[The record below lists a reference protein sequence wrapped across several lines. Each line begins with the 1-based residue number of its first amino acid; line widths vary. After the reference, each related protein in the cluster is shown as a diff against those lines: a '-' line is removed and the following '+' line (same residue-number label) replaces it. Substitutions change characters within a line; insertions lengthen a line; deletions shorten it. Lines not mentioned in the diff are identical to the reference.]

1 MDNQSDTDLVL
12 VERVQNGDKQA
23 FDLLVRKYQYR
34 IQKLVSRFIR
44 DPAEQ
49 EDIVQESFIRAYRA
63 IGKFRGDS
71 AFYTWL
77 YRIAVNAA
85 KNHLVAAGR
94 QPPLQDVDVQ
104 EMSYRQGTERLTEF
118 NTPVQ
123 MLENDE
129 LVEAIKK
136 AINDLSDELKEAILL
151 REMDGLSYE
160 DIAVVMH
167 CPVGTVRSRIFR
179 AREAIEK
186 SISHLVDGRF

>member
-1 MDNQSDTDLVL
+1 MDHSDTDLVL
-12 VERVQNGDKQA
+12 VERVRKGDKKA

-34 IQKLVSRFIR
+34 IRKLVSRFIR
-44 DPAEQ
+44 DPSEQ
-49 EDIVQESFIRAYRA
+49 EDVVQEAFIRAYRA
-63 IGKFRGDS
+63 LGKFRGDS

-104 EMSYRQGTERLTEF
+104 EMSYRQGGERLTEF
-118 NTPVQ
+118 NTPVA
-123 MLENDE
+123 MLENDD
-129 LVEAIKK
+129 LVAAVKK

-160 DIAVVMH
+160 DIAVVMR

-179 AREAIEK
+179 AREAIAE

>member
-1 MDNQSDTDLVL
+1 MDDQSDIDMVL
-12 VERVQNGDKQA
+12 VRRVQNGDKHA

-34 IQKLVSRFIR
+34 LQKLVSRFIK
-44 DPAEQ
+44 DSAEQ
-49 EDIVQESFIRAYRA
+49 EDVVQESFIRAYRA

-77 YRIAVNAA
+77 YRIAVNVA

-94 QPPLQDVDVQ
+94 QPPLQDVDIQ
-104 EMSYRQGTERLTEF
+104 EMSYRQGAERLTEF

-123 MLENDE
+123 MLENDAV
-129 LVEAIKK
+129 VEAVKK

-160 DIAVVMH
+160 DIAVVMR

-186 SISHLVDGRF
+186 SISHLVDGPL